1 MFPSIENLNKEKNK
15 RKEEVQGDLFTIAN
29 AVKSRGGY
37 SDPYELNVEQ
47 EVRSLDCFCAYF
59 CVCDFDNVCDCDC
72 VFVCVC
78 HSESKCDFVC
88 DCESDFDIVF
98 DCLFDSEC

>member
-37 SDPYELNVEQ
+37 SDPYELNIEQ
-47 EVRSLDCFCAYF
+47 EVRSLDCDCT
-59 CVCDFDNVCDCDC
+59 CDCASNCQYDLLY
-72 VFVCVC
+72 VTYDGIPFYAL
-78 HSESKCDFVC
+78 SY
-88 DCESDFDIVF
+88 
-98 DCLFDSEC
+98 